1 MAHVDTAGRGA
12 RKVALASLVG
22 TTVEWY
28 DFFVYGT
35 AAALVFGQL
44 VFPKY
49 GAAVGTLAALAT
61 FGVGFVARPVGGA
74 LFGHYGDRVGRKA
87 TLVTT
92 LMLMGASTLA
102 VGLLPTYDHI
112 GVLAPVALVVLRLLQ
127 GLAVGGEW
135 GGAVLMATEHAP
147 AHRRGF
153 YGSWPQM
160 GVPLGLILAT
170 SIFAVLTDQMA
181 PAAFASW
188 GWRIPFL
195 FSAVLIVVGLVV
207 RMKVAESPR
216 FAELVREDNRAE
228 APVLEV
234 LRHAKLRTL
243 LVVGAQTAVNV
254 GFYVITVYALSY
266 ATATVGMSRT
276 TTLIAL
282 IIGAVADLAV
292 LPLFA
297 ALSDKVGRRPVLI
310 AGCAF
315 LGLFA
320 YPFFLLINSGSG
332 VLLTL
337 AVVANMVLG
346 HAPCYAVISSFIAE
360 TYDTSSRYSGS
371 SIAYH
376 LAGATSSGPTPI
388 IAGALVAA
396 YGGFVPVVVM
406 LVVAAIIAI
415 VCVLAL
421 QETRTVDLA
430 HRERSVDP
438 RAEEHDVELT
448 GTRPL
453 TS

>member
-1 MAHVDTAGRGA
+1 M
-12 RKVALASLVG
+12 ALASLVG

-44 VFPKY
+44 FFPGY

-74 LFGHYGDRVGRKA
+74 LFGHFGDRVGRKA

-92 LMLMGASTLA
+92 LVLMGASTLA
-102 VGLLPTYDHI
+102 IGLLPTYAHV
-112 GVLAPVALVVLRLLQ
+112 GFWAPLALVALRLVQ

-135 GGAVLMATEHAP
+135 GGAVVMATEHAP

-160 GVPLGLILAT
+160 GVPLGLVLAT
-170 SIFAVLTDQMA
+170 SIFAGFTRWMD
-181 PAAFASW
+181 AAACASW

-207 RMKVAESPR
+207 RVKVAESPR
-216 FAELVREDNRAE
+216 FTELVREENRAS
-228 APVLEV
+228 APVLEI
-234 LRHAKLRTL
+234 LRYAKVRTL
-243 LVVGAQTAVNV
+243 LVVGSQTAVNV

-266 ATATVGMSRT
+266 ATGSVGISRT
-276 TTLIAL
+276 TTLLAL
-282 IIGAVADLAV
+282 IVGALADLAV

-297 ALSDKVGRRPVLI
+297 ALSDRVGRRPVLL

-320 YPFFLLINSGSG
+320 YPFFAAINSGSG

-337 AVVANMVLG
+337 AVVIMMVLG
-346 HAPCYAVISSFIAE
+346 HAPCYAVASSFIAE
-360 TYDTSSRYSGS
+360 SYDTNSRYSGS

-396 YGGFVPVVVM
+396 YGGVAPVVIM
-406 LVVAAIIAI
+406 MAVAAAVAI

-421 QETRTVDLA
+421 QETRDVDLA
-430 HRERSVDP
+430 HHERSVGAPHD
-438 RAEEHDVELT
+438 EHDVELT
-448 GTRPL
+448 TTRPAG
-453 TS
+453 T